1 VGNWPESWIK
11 YWLSK
16 GDVQN
21 LRATIMFPSE
31 NQQFQQGQRIEWSIN
46 YEGTVYFIYPV
57 FWNERGLLDTAEPGT
72 KLLLSKYGA
81 SGDLARRYRVNP
93 IIPAYPEPINPSKN
107 EFSIE
112 MGQDLVRAI
121 AWQEWANSACNASD
135 SLRWAHY
142 CRTSKFTETDY
153 VIANPSGDFGVMQI
167 NKYTWEKYFNNP
179 QKRAGDYTGW
189 DWTIRDWRENIRD
202 ARHIVY
208 KIMMLGQTEQQKLWP
223 EVEREY
229 LAAYGYHRGEGPMK
243 AVLTPDLLKSHYYTG
258 DGQGNNPKGVI
269 YYYNTKPWNN
279 Y

>member
-1 VGNWPESWIK
+1 
-11 YWLSK
+11 
-16 GDVQN
+16 
-21 LRATIMFPSE
+21 MFPSE

-142 CRTSKFTETDY
+142 CPQNPDFKDQY
-153 VIANPSGDFGVMQI
+153 HVISNSSGDFGVMQI
-167 NKYTWEKYFNNP
+167 NRYYWKDFFNNP
-179 QKRAGDYTGW
+179 KNKSGNHTGW
-189 DWTIRDWRENIRD
+189 DWTQNDWRENIRD
-202 ARHIVY
+202 GKAIMFAEADKCINVYWPNILSEQPLLDHIRVGIYHHGCGWLNNLVRLYPQIPERKDAVY
-208 KIMMLGQTEQQKLWP
+208 TYSPDGTRYVYWVQQF
-223 EVEREY
+223 
-229 LAAYGYHRGEGPMK
+229 MI
-243 AVLTPDLLKSHYYTG
+243 D
-258 DGQGNNPKGVI
+258 
-269 YYYNTKPWNN
+269 KPWTKIP
-279 Y
+279 